1 VSRDSAWSVPERYGV
16 GELYRRLRVC
26 ERFGLGIGDVLPGFD
41 PNNESHMA
49 SVMAFEHLRE
59 VEEARERMRL

>member
-1 VSRDSAWSVPERYGV
+1 MFCDSVWNVPERYNV
-16 GELYRRLRVC
+16 NELYQKLRMC
-26 ERFGLGIGDVLPGFD
+26 ERFELGIGDVLPGFD